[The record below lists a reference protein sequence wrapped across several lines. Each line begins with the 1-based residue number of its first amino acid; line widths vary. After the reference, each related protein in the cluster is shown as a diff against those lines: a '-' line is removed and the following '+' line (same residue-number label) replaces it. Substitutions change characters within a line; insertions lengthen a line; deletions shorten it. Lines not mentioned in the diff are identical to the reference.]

1 MAPTLVE
8 NNSMFPL
15 GPTWLLKALL
25 FLESPTKFPDGP
37 FLWGNQS
44 LAHEK
49 TPANI
54 TFTGVPQSDADGTRT
69 RNHRIDRKVN
79 DPTLTREKP
88 TQNSPADS
96 WATTGATRKFSLEL
110 QKWIQSCPVQLEDW
124 QIKTLLSIL
133 DQSRQAVLIASSRK
147 REQRI
152 ILLDE

>member
-1 MAPTLVE
+1 MWGRKNAILNDNLSNVKPLPT
-8 NNSMFPL
+8 NKKPQQ
-15 GPTWLLKALL
+15 TIC
-25 FLESPTKFPDGP
+25 FLRFYS
-37 FLWGNQS
+37 
-44 LAHEK
+44 
-49 TPANI
+49 
-54 TFTGVPQSDADGTRT
+54 SDADGTRT

-88 TQNSPADS
+88 TQNSPVDS

-110 QKWIQSCPVQLEDW
+110 QKWIESCPVQLEDW

-133 DQSRQAVLIASSRK
+133 DQSRQTVLIASSRK